1 MHFSLKAQP
10 VSGDGSGNTAAALAP
25 ELPQVFNCATLAQ
38 YLEVDLKT
46 VQALAQQGKIP
57 CRKVGKAYR
66 FFAPA
71 VIKWLLGPH
80 ASSSGET

>member
-1 MHFSLKAQP
+1 MHYETTNKPDKAGGH
-10 VSGDGSGNTAAALAP
+10 VALSNAIG
-25 ELPQVFNCATLAQ
+25 LPHVFNRATLAR

-71 VIKWLLGPH
+71 VVKWLLGPH
-80 ASSSGET
+80 VGPLDEP

>member
-1 MHFSLKAQP
+1 MHYETTSKAYET
-10 VSGDGSGNTAAALAP
+10 GSHVAHDNAIG
-25 ELPQVFNCATLAQ
+25 LPQVFNCATLAR

-71 VIKWLLGPH
+71 VVKWLLGPH
-80 ASSSGET
+80 AGLLEQP